1 MKTRVGPPVTGDDFF
16 PRQSVIDRLVRTLR
30 RGNVSFLGPR
40 RTGKTSILR
49 AIKSAPPDEYIGVLI
64 NLEKHHTVAAWLED
78 MIAAAKGVI
87 EQPNSAWQWAHDASK
102 ALTTFLKRVE
112 TIDLPGGG
120 GVKLTP
126 SAAKEWRPTADAFL
140 KLLVDSRLPVLFL
153 LDEFPWFLEL
163 VAKNTSADDV
173 KEVLSWFRD
182 ARQTLSDH
190 PARFLVTGSIGLDG
204 LVRRL
209 GLSPTVNEFDTVV
222 IPPLSD
228 EEALS
233 FLEDLACGEHVAITA
248 TGRKQIVQLLGANWP
263 ILLQLFISEIQEW
276 QIETGKGAPS
286 KTDLQR
292 LYREKLV
299 GGSRNKYCSE
309 MWERL
314 PKTFTDG
321 ELRLAREILK
331 EVRLSSTGMVRDQL
345 EAIHARLV
353 PDDAHRALVAD
364 ELDNVLDTLR
374 HDGYI
379 LKSPAHENRTV
390 FASNILRDYWIQRLS

>member
-16 PRQSVIDRLVRTLR
+16 PRHHVMDRLVRALG

-40 RTGKTSILR
+40 RTGKTSILK
-49 AIKSAPPDEYIGVLI
+49 AIKSASPGGRIGIYI

-78 MIAAAKGVI
+78 MIAATKGVI
-87 EQPNSAWQWAHDASK
+87 EQPNPARQWAHHAGK
-102 ALTTFLKRVE
+102 ALATFLMRVE
-112 TIDLPGGG
+112 TIELPGGG
-120 GVKLTP
+120 GVKLAP
-126 SAAKEWRPTADAFL
+126 AAAKGWRPAADAFL
-140 KLLVDSRLPVLFL
+140 NFLIDSQLPVLFL

-163 VAKNTSADDV
+163 VAKNSSPDDV
-173 KEVLSWFRD
+173 KEVLSWFRN

-209 GLSPTVNEFDTVV
+209 RLSPTVNEFDTVV

-228 EEALS
+228 DEALS
-233 FLEDLACGEHVAITA
+233 FLEQLASGEGVALTA

-276 QIETGKGAPS
+276 QIANGKGAPS

-292 LYREKLV
+292 LYREELV
-299 GGSRNKYCSE
+299 GGNRNKYCSE

-314 PKTFTDG
+314 PKAFNES

-331 EVRLSSTGMVRDQL
+331 EIRSAAPGVTRDQL
-345 EAIHARLV
+345 ETIHARLV
-353 PDDAHRALVAD
+353 PDAAHRALVAD

-379 LKSPAHENRTV
+379 LKSPAHANRTV